1 MRVAILGST
10 GYLGSRL
17 ARRLRD
23 NTAAA
28 DDREIVCVYRK
39 TSNLASLA
47 DLRGQIT
54 PVLNDYDSLKRC
66 FGTGQTFDCVINTA
80 CSYLRGATNEQ
91 VMESNLLFPLHVLD
105 MVAERGRIQGK
116 RTRFISI
123 GTGLPDAFNL
133 YTYTKKQLN
142 DMGRYLAGL
151 GHVQFINIELENYYG
166 PHEPAERFLPQCIR
180 SLAAGEPVLLTSGE
194 QHRDFVHIE
203 DVLDALMRCIAHE
216 RLPNYFDVP
225 IGSGEAPSIHELITY
240 LAALLHSPSE
250 LRFGAVTARQN
261 EPSCCADLSAYL
273 MMGGAVRWPW
283 RQGLKQLLIEEGYAL

>member
-1 MRVAILGST
+1 MRIAVLGST

-17 ARRLRD
+17 VRRLCD
-23 NTAAA
+23 NAANA
-28 DDREIVCVYRK
+28 GDTEIVCVHRK
-39 TSNLASLA
+39 TSNLAPLA
-47 DLRGQIT
+47 DLRGKIR
-54 PVLNDYDSLKRC
+54 PVPNDYDSLKSC
-66 FGTGQTFDCVINTA
+66 FETGGAFDCVINTS

-91 VMESNLLFPLHVLD
+91 VIESNLLFPLRVLD
-105 MVAERGRIQGK
+105 MVAERGRTQEK

-133 YTYTKKQLN
+133 YTYAKKQLN

-180 SLAAGEPVLLTSGE
+180 SLVAGEPLLLTSGE
-194 QHRDFVHIE
+194 QHRDFVWIE
-203 DVLDALMRCIAHE
+203 DVLDALMLSIAHE

-225 IGSGEAPSIHELITY
+225 VGSGEAPPVREFITY

-261 EPSCCADLSAYL
+261 EPSCCADLSAYF
-273 MMGGAVRWPW
+273 MMGGTVRWPW
-283 RQGLKQLLIEEGYAL
+283 RQGLAKLLTEEGYPL